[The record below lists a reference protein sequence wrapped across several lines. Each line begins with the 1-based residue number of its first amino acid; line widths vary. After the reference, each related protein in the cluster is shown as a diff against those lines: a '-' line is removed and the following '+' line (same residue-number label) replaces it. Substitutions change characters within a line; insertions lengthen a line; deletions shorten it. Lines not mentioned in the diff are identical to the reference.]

1 MTFCPAL
8 STRRE
13 LEARGFR
20 NVAVWGRGVDSDRF
34 HPAKRDPALRTA
46 LGIAPDETVLAYA
59 GRLAAEKNL
68 DILVEAWRTLPE
80 RQRCRLLFIG
90 DGPMR
95 QRLEKAAGE
104 RCIFAGYRHGEEL
117 ARLYAS
123 ADLFVFP
130 SLTETFGNV
139 VLEAMASGLPAIGF
153 AVQGPGDIIQDG
165 RTGRLAGTVHADEL
179 RRTISAVV
187 LDDYQRLRMARDA
200 RRYAE
205 AQSWER
211 IMGGLRSSYLEA
223 LGARPNA
230 AVLSE
235 CQPA

>member
-1 MTFCPAL
+1 M
-8 STRRE
+8 
-13 LEARGFR
+13 
-20 NVAVWGRGVDSDRF
+20 
-34 HPAKRDPALRTA
+34 
-46 LGIAPDETVLAYA
+46 
-59 GRLAAEKNL
+59 
-68 DILVEAWRTLPE
+68 
-80 RQRCRLLFIG
+80 
-90 DGPMR
+90 
-95 QRLEKAAGE
+95 
-104 RCIFAGYRHGEEL
+104 
-117 ARLYAS
+117 YAS

-153 AVQGPGDIIQDG
+153 AVQGPGDIIDDG
-165 RTGRLAGTVHADEL
+165 RTGRLVGTVHADEL

-187 LDDYQRLRMARDA
+187 LDEYQRLQMASEA
-200 RRYAE
+200 RRHAE

-211 IMGGLRSSYLEA
+211 IMGGLRASYLEA